1 MMFADGY
8 VQAYTKSG
16 TNAHEAIFANT
27 NGGAA
32 HPQPANSPW
41 ETDGR
46 DSLGPYCGNEGV
58 DFNLDYDHVNTPPG
72 QGTPGLWVLS
82 GAANPTIGTTLHRV
96 LCIASSAQDDLY
108 NNDGNSY
115 WSAYAFDL
123 TGSVTPAIFMPSHSS
138 VYDLADYPRFGN
150 WVDGYYMTFDFI
162 NVGTDAIE
170 GFAVCK
176 LDSADIS
183 QGNEANSAT
192 CFAYLPTAT
201 PPMIHT
207 LLPADMQSDSYPTGT
222 AGEFFLATVNPGS
235 DGNPCT
241 TITPPCTSNTL
252 AFWTWGGTT
261 NGITNRTTPT
271 NISVST
277 FTPGCYNLG
286 NPADTVCVPQ
296 PGGTMNIVDSVGD
309 RLMSPLAYNF
319 LVCGFNERNPNGS
332 YLCGEYLAVTQT
344 IQEDGT
350 SQRTGVRY
358 YTIVD
363 PSTAPSVLDSGD
375 FQSSSGLFYWM
386 PSNAIDGSGNVAY
399 TFTVGGS
406 STNPSI
412 YAASVNT
419 SGTAGSPT
427 VAQSGS
433 GAITDT
439 CNQHWG
445 EYVSVSIDPSDGRTF
460 WGTGQYQNVNESTC
474 HAAVLGCNTADYSG
488 CNWTTAIF
496 TCKAGSGFC
505 P

>member
-1 MMFADGY
+1 MPLSGCLSGTSITAGCGNTTSLNVGFDTTPPTGSRSNPFGGISAGAIINNGDTAHPDVVPNGAVGLKQYMMFADGY

-192 CFAYLPTAT
+192 CYAYLPTAT

-252 AFWTWGGTT
+252 AFWTWAWHHERHYEPDHSYEYQRKHLYAWVLQPRQSRGYSL
-261 NGITNRTTPT
+261 R
-271 NISVST
+271 
-277 FTPGCYNLG
+277 
-286 NPADTVCVPQ
+286 ARQ

-309 RLMSPLAYNF
+309 LLISLLATSSWSAASTSATVRVH
-319 LVCGFNERNPNGS
+319 LSSRPRGSSAVHADNPGGRH
-332 YLCGEYLAVTQT
+332 LR
-344 IQEDGT
+344 
-350 SQRTGVRY
+350 QRTGSSLLHDRGSKHRALVLH
-358 YTIVD
+358 
-363 PSTAPSVLDSGD
+363 TAAD
-375 FQSSSGLFYWM
+375 FS
-386 PSNAIDGSGNVAY
+386 
-399 TFTVGGS
+399 
-406 STNPSI
+406 
-412 YAASVNT
+412 
-419 SGTAGSPT
+419 
-427 VAQSGS
+427 
-433 GAITDT
+433 
-439 CNQHWG
+439 
-445 EYVSVSIDPSDGRTF
+445 
-460 WGTGQYQNVNESTC
+460 
-474 HAAVLGCNTADYSG
+474 
-488 CNWTTAIF
+488 
-496 TCKAGSGFC
+496 
-505 P
+505 